1 MVRLIDKEEIPKVAV
16 LMKAMA
22 KELMGDSATD
32 DVAVYVKAVFDAYKD
47 KTQHIYVDDN
57 YKGFFILKDDYEEIY
72 PDYHRYIMTKIY
84 IKPEARKGTLYRDMY
99 LKVVEDFPTGDIL
112 GVTEIDSQHIP
123 ILEKRH
129 KRIANVYQ
137 LDRNY
142 LKLRKNII

>member
-22 KELMGDSATD
+22 KELMGDKAAN
-32 DVAVYVKAVFDAYKD
+32 DVALYVKATFDAYKD
-47 KTQHIYVDDN
+47 KTQYIYVDAN
-57 YKGFFILKDDYEEIY
+57 YKGFFDYEEIY
-72 PDYHRYIMTKIY
+72 PDYHRYIITKIY

-99 LKVVEDFPTGDIL
+99 LSVVNDFPEGDIL